1 MLFAV
6 LTGTETLFMANIPDF
21 QNAKVLVVG
30 DVMLDRFWHGSATR
44 MSPEAPVPVV
54 NVGEVDDRPGGA
66 GNVAVNLAALGVE
79 TTLSGLAGDDEHA
92 KVLRKAVEKRGVRW
106 SVMPCEAETIVK
118 LRVLSRNQQLI
129 RMDFE
134 QPLDDYADEMFLQYV
149 SNLVAEHDVV
159 LLSDYAKGTLSR
171 IEALIGVCREQ
182 NIPCLVDPKG
192 TNFSRYRGATMITPN
207 LSEFEAVA
215 GACHQSDEKISNAA
229 KAMCVEYEFDAVLV
243 TRSERGMTL
252 QPGEGDPLHLPALAK
267 EVFDVTG
274 AGDTVISAVAA
285 GIASQTSLEHAT
297 RLANIAAGLVVGKVG
312 TASISR
318 DELAQAANAELAVN
332 LPQEFGVVDE
342 ADLLAAVVHL
352 KANDQRLVMTNGC
365 FDLLHPGHVSY
376 LESAAKLGDVLIV
389 AVNDDASVARL
400 KGPERPVNPLNA
412 RMEVLA
418 GLRSVAYVVPF
429 TEDTPARLIEA
440 VSPDVLVK
448 GGDYAVTEIAGHEH
462 VLAAGGEVIILDFLE
477 GHSTTATLS
486 RINESSSD

>member
-1 MLFAV
+1 MAV
-6 LTGTETLFMANIPDF
+6 LTVVENFFMANIPDF

-92 KVLRKAVEKRGVRW
+92 KVLRKAVEERGVRW
-106 SVMPCEAETIVK
+106 SVLPCEAKTIVK

-134 QPLDDYADEMFLQYV
+134 QPLDEYADEMFLRYV
-149 SNLVAEHDVV
+149 SNLIAEHDVV
-159 LLSDYAKGTLSR
+159 LLSDYAKGTLRR
-171 IEALIGVCREQ
+171 IEALIEVCREQ

-192 TNFSRYRGATMITPN
+192 DNFSRYRGATMITPN

-215 GACHQSDEKISNAA
+215 GPCNQVDQKISDAA
-229 KAMCVEYEFDAVLV
+229 RAMCQDFGFDAVLV

-252 QPGEGDPLHLPALAK
+252 QPREGDALHLPALAK

-285 GIASQTSLEHAT
+285 GIASQTSLEQAT

-318 DELAQAANAELAVN
+318 DELVNAAGAESAVKV
-332 LPQEFGVVDE
+332 PPDFGVVE
-342 ADLLAAVVHL
+342 EEGLLEVVSQL
-352 KANDQRLVMTNGC
+352 KKNGQRVVMTNGC

-376 LESAAKLGDVLIV
+376 LASAAALGDVLIV

-400 KGPERPVNPLNA
+400 KGPERPVNALSA

-418 GLRSVAYVVPF
+418 GLRSVSYVVPF

-448 GGDYAVTEIAGHEH
+448 GGDYAVSEIAGHEH
-462 VLAAGGEVIILDFLE
+462 VLANGGEVIILDFLD

-486 RINESSSD
+486 RINESSSK